1 MQKNKYGMEI
11 IECIRGTNRTECFHK
26 NLAVT
31 FGSWHTG
38 VEMSDCLLSERRHR
52 HKQRCAEQRRF
63 GYPKLGHYDTWL
75 IDQLQ
80 ILVLR
85 NHGRVLYPN
94 WSNASEYKET
104 SESFDTVAIHN
115 SELHN
120 ALNEQWENK
129 VVQNDVRLTSDQKY
143 LCASMGKKCL
153 SYLLL
158 MRRRIDHLLSVC

>member
-1 MQKNKYGMEI
+1 MEI
-11 IECIRGTNRTECFHK
+11 VECIRGTNHTECFHR
-26 NLAVT
+26 NLALT
-31 FGSWHTG
+31 FESWYTR

-52 HKQRCAEQRRF
+52 HNQRCAERRRF